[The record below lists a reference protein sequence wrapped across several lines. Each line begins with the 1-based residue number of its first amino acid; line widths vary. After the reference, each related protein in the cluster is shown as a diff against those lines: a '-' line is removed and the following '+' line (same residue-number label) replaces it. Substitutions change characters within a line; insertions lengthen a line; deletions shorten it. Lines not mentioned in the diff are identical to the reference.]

1 MSIMYNGKNLTQLLD
16 LVIAAKEIPSPT
28 RKEITETVPYM
39 SGEWDFSFLD
49 DVDEYET
56 LPLKYSFD
64 IIGDTKDELYAQRKQ
79 AIKFFN
85 SRGDQKF
92 YDTDI
97 SDTAYY
103 KVYRVQTGWSEEGL
117 QGLLTVEIKCYPF
130 MIKDISKSVTAS
142 SSEQEITVLD
152 GDDYRPSKISLIVNG
167 SVTVKH
173 LEYNNSYAVAGS
185 YGLSTGTY
193 NEALRLKAYD
203 KLSITG
209 SGSVTIKAAAE
220 AISFD

>member
-1 MSIMYNGKNLTQLLD
+1 MSIIYNGKNLTQLLD

-28 RKEITETVPYM
+28 RKEITEEVPYM
-39 SGEWDFSFLD
+39 SGEWDFSYLD
-49 DVDEYET
+49 DEDQHET
-56 LPLKYSFD
+56 LVLKYSFD
-64 IIGDTKDELYAQRKQ
+64 IIGDTKKEMYAQRKQ
-79 AIKFFN
+79 AIKLFN

-130 MIKDISKSVTAS
+130 MINEISKTITAS
-142 SSEQEITVLD
+142 STAKEITVLD
-152 GDDYRPSKISLIVNG
+152 GEEYRPSKITLVLTGTATI
-167 SVTVKH
+167 KH
-173 LEYNNSYAVAGS
+173 LAYKKGFTVAGTYALTS
-185 YGLSTGTY
+185 GTF
-193 NEALRLKAYD
+193 NEALTLKAYD

-209 SGSVTIKAAAE
+209 TGSVTIKAAAE
-220 AISFD
+220 AIF